1 MPLGPVQ
8 LLVLAFEG
16 GEFKGAIRHELERLR
31 DADTINVL
39 DAVFVAK
46 EADGSMRTL
55 EAGDGGGQL
64 LLRLLDGTDEEL
76 DAGAVSEAQLI
87 DAAGSIP
94 PGSASALLL
103 IEHVWAL
110 PLREAVAAAG
120 GRTVAETFLAEEDL
134 GAVGLA

>member
-16 GEFKGAIRHELERLR
+16 GEFKGAIRQELERLR
-31 DADTINVL
+31 EADTINVL

-64 LLRLLDGTDEEL
+64 LLRLLDGTDEKH

-110 PLREAVAAAG
+110 PLREAVAA
-120 GRTVAETFLAEEDL
+120 
-134 GAVGLA
+134 